1 MEALSESD
9 EVANSERFASIAFSL
24 VLYVGEVNGDSFVSG
39 SDMVTC
45 KCAIQSLY
53 IIVWVP
59 RIYYIYIYTI

>member
-39 SDMVTC
+39 SDMVTR
-45 KCAIQSLY
+45 KCAIQSLS
-53 IIVWVP
+53 
-59 RIYYIYIYTI
+59 